1 MFAKQFSEAGATSG
15 AGGGKKGGRG
25 GKGGGLMSKSKR
37 RGKDLE
43 DAGDSNTGLFN
54 MDPNTPYR
62 THMLFPGRKED
73 DCGGPDPRRSSGS
86 PGFVKAMMGWG
97 SKRPSQTGGGAPNSQ
112 EMARYNRGTP
122 TRPPE
127 GMQEMLEPMLVDPL
141 YRKSVSFHEVSPTR
155 VPLYPHFHPTS
166 TNTHSVYPYHHN
178 EPYRE
183 NDYAAFAVGNM
194 LFLPPLTAGQIL
206 TSSLSISLGNT
217 TNSGLVFLWCKQI
230 LAERCQ
236 NCLAPP
242 SAPQSP
248 ILPHPNVCYN

>member
-1 MFAKQFSEAGATSG
+1 
-15 AGGGKKGGRG
+15 
-25 GKGGGLMSKSKR
+25 MSKSKR

-127 GMQEMLEPMLVDPL
+127 GGAAAPGAPGAPPRGRGPRAPMTREEAQRLREEELAGQAHGKDCFIIPQANLDRFLPDGVTLPRDPRKANNLITPALANPLVNSLDVHFDLSKTLLSRAQSLHAGEGYIFKNLEKDAD
-141 YRKSVSFHEVSPTR
+141 
-155 VPLYPHFHPTS
+155 
-166 TNTHSVYPYHHN
+166 YPYIN
-178 EPYRE
+178 YYVINKSRE
-183 NDYAAFAVGNM
+183 E
-194 LFLPPLTAGQIL
+194 AGQFYTDNKAVSHDEL
-206 TSSLSISLGNT
+206 NASKLGYH
-217 TNSGLVFLWCKQI
+217 V
-230 LAERCQ
+230 
-236 NCLAPP
+236 CL
-242 SAPQSP
+242 
-248 ILPHPNVCYN
+248 H

>member
-1 MFAKQFSEAGATSG
+1 
-15 AGGGKKGGRG
+15 
-25 GKGGGLMSKSKR
+25 MSKSKR

-97 SKRPSQTGGGAPNSQ
+97 SKRGSQGGGAPNSQ

-127 GMQEMLEPMLVDPL
+127 GMQEMLEPMLVDPM

-155 VPLYPHFHPTS
+155 GPLYPHFHPTS

-194 LFLPPLTAGQIL
+194 LFLPPLTSGQIL
-206 TSSLSISLGNT
+206 TSLSGEPDQFWPCFSL
-217 TNSGLVFLWCKQI
+217 VYKQI

-236 NCLAPP
+236 NWLNPLCFPTPP
-242 SAPQSP
+242 QCVLQIRFDRRTLSFKD
-248 ILPHPNVCYN
+248 